1 MTLPLNDL
9 KTRLDQVEALQNQLL
24 AQATNGG
31 GDNAAYVLL
40 RRILLDDPVVGPRLP
55 RYVRTAG
62 DLAQFWQWIKAER
75 GTYAERREI
84 IWGDFRPILDYLA
97 GLDAGPAAH
106 LDVSAA
112 LARFDTAHVHEVWQ
126 KALARRATDPEGA
139 ITAARTLLE
148 SVCKHLLDR
157 RGVAYPDG
165 ADLPKLYFLAA
176 QELRLAPSQHTEESF
191 KQTLG
196 GCQSVVNGLAAVRNR
211 LSDAHGQGRQPVRPA
226 ARHAELAVNLA
237 GAMALFLVATYDAA
251 TPPASEA
258 ATPPAARAVPW
269 RQQPAQKPR
278 PNA

>member
-24 AQATNGG
+24 AQATSGG

-40 RRILLDDPVVGPRLP
+40 RRILLDDPIVGPRLP

-84 IWGDFRPILDYLA
+84 IWNDFRPILDHLA

-112 LARFDTAHVHEVWQ
+112 LARFDAAHVHEVWE
-126 KALARRATDPEGA
+126 KALARRAGDPDGA

-148 SVCKHLLDR
+148 SVCKHILDR
-157 RGVAYPDG
+157 RGMLYPDG
-165 ADLPKLYFLAA
+165 ADLPKLYGLVA
-176 QELRLAPSQHTEESF
+176 QELRLAPSQHTEDSF
-191 KQTLG
+191 KQILA
-196 GCQSVVNGLAAVRNR
+196 GCYSVVHGLAAVRNR
-211 LSDAHGQGRQPVRPA
+211 LSDAHGQGRKPVRPA
-226 ARHAELAVNLA
+226 PRHAGLAVNLA
-237 GAMALFLVATYDAA
+237 GTMALFLVATFEAAEPSASRETTAA
-251 TPPASEA
+251 TTRP
-258 ATPPAARAVPW
+258 VPW
-269 RQQPAQKPR
+269 RTPTQGTSPR
-278 PNA
+278 G